1 MAGATELPCLPSPRS
16 SVQRHPHW
24 RRRRVCD
31 LELVTWGKADGARH
45 LHRRPTVV
53 KLDKE
58 GLSAADA
65 LGHLKENTIRF
76 PPNSSSSSSPS
87 SSSSSSAPRTTATTA
102 TTTASVSCVY
112 FIQGGV
118 PSLAPRTPRPVP
130 PPRPPWVRPGFLPLT
145 LPPLLPF
152 ALPPLSRR
160 ITRTARTALPDVPS
174 LHPLEHPP
182 VIELHYIRPVA
193 VRRLDHRRDAPAAR
207 EWRHLH
213 ARAGDQGVRGGGET
227 P

>member
-16 SVQRHPHW
+16 PARHHPHW

-87 SSSSSSAPRTTATTA
+87 SS
-102 TTTASVSCVY
+102 
-112 FIQGGV
+112 
-118 PSLAPRTPRPVP
+118 
-130 PPRPPWVRPGFLPLT
+130 FLSFSISHWKGEGEADT
-145 LPPLLPF
+145 GDNQ
-152 ALPPLSRR
+152 SRQK
-160 ITRTARTALPDVPS
+160 ISPKSHWAMLGYDTGQKN
-174 LHPLEHPP
+174 
-182 VIELHYIRPVA
+182 I
-193 VRRLDHRRDAPAAR
+193 
-207 EWRHLH
+207 
-213 ARAGDQGVRGGGET
+213 
-227 P
+227 